1 MDLFSLKGKT
11 VVLTG
16 GCGNLGRIMAGYL
29 LEYGATLMIAGN
41 IPGKTQTLALA
52 IYDAF
57 QAGNDEQATVLVV
70 LTSCLCLTILV
81 LADRLFGGKAGG
93 R

>member
-1 MDLFSLKGKT
+1 
-11 VVLTG
+11 
-16 GCGNLGRIMAGYL
+16 
-29 LEYGATLMIAGN
+29 
-41 IPGKTQTLALA
+41 
-52 IYDAF
+52 
-57 QAGNDEQATVLVV
+57 VLVV

>member
-1 MDLFSLKGKT
+1 MLFRS
-11 VVLTG
+11 
-16 GCGNLGRIMAGYL
+16 
-29 LEYGATLMIAGN
+29 
-41 IPGKTQTLALA
+41 LALA

>member
-1 MDLFSLKGKT
+1 MVQLMVIADDFTGALDTGVHFASKGIRTRVIVSLGDD
-11 VVLTG
+11 
-16 GCGNLGRIMAGYL
+16 RSW
-29 LEYGATLMIAGN
+29 
-41 IPGKTQTLALA
+41 
-52 IYDAF
+52 
-57 QAGNDEQATVLVV
+57 DEGLRSDQATVLVV